1 MGAAPVAPSFYERD
15 CYDVVYHY
23 KGTYDIQY
31 MHYIYTGDE
40 RWWSNRDNYSY
51 ENIDLENPSFFK
63 RKEKVVFCIFRENI
77 DKIMKLQLKK
87 EFNIIIYD
95 KSLYTKVTQLV
106 KKLEKKIGVEITI
119 IKCWDGVV

>member
-1 MGAAPVAPSFYERD
+1 
-15 CYDVVYHY
+15 
-23 KGTYDIQY
+23 

-95 KSLYTKVTQLV
+95 KSLYTKITLLV